1 MTDIARYSFAGL
13 SSGTILKG
21 FMLNRAVLIII
32 LVVAFSVTVTAI
44 ERRKKKDTEEISYFL
59 YPLAY
64 SVPGVGS
71 GEGAGGTITNLIG
84 GGSTLSLLRIRGE
97 MEVDSIV
104 ATDMPI
110 FTQHFTFSL
119 IYADGRKGGFAFYD
133 RGPDSTE
140 EPEFTLKFDATIA
153 RAYEFRLKFFEEQL
167 EFYSGYALAFPAINL
182 EESDF
187 GTSISNLEELSPEEQ
202 EEAIATFVKNFLMY
216 INLVNIV
223 IRRDGLYIDYTDD
236 RIDPREGVRF
246 QYEHWGFEGEGL
258 TNFWVEDYSLTAYFP
273 NDDLSSVLVANLFY
287 SQSAVTKS
295 LEYEEGTFYQE
306 CLEDSKKSGDKTD
319 GVSDETACRG
329 IQRGIEDFL
338 ETEADNSN
346 ATSLGGPTRLRGY
359 PIARFHDRYS
369 FFAGLE
375 YRMYLL
381 EHTTPFD
388 FILEKGVFEAAQ
400 IAFFYEIGQVSPEN
414 DSSLFKD
421 YKYSAGLGLR
431 LVFSSV
437 VLRADYAT
445 GAEGE
450 ETTIFIGYGF

>member
-1 MTDIARYSFAGL
+1 MHGRIFVSCPCYRTILQGFMLKRTALIILLVALF
-13 SSGTILKG
+13 SGTI
-21 FMLNRAVLIII
+21 M
-32 LVVAFSVTVTAI
+32 AI
-44 ERRKKKDTEEISYFL
+44 ERRKEKDTDEISYFL

-110 FTQHFTFSL
+110 FTQHFTFSFF
-119 IYADGRKGGFAFYD
+119 YADGRKGGFAFYD
-133 RGPDSTE
+133 RGAESTE
-140 EPEFTLKFDATIA
+140 EPEFTLKFEATIA
-153 RAYEFRLKFFEEQL
+153 RAYEFRLKLFEEQL
-167 EFYSGYALAFPAINL
+167 EFYSGYAIAFPLIDID
-182 EESDF
+182 ESDF
-187 GTSISNLEELSPEEQ
+187 GTSISNLDELPPEEQ
-202 EEAIATFVKNFLMY
+202 EEVIATFVKNFLMY
-216 INLVNIV
+216 IGLVNIV
-223 IRRDGLYIDYTDD
+223 IRRDGLYLDYTDD
-236 RIDPREGVRF
+236 RIDPREGVRL

-287 SQSAVTKS
+287 SQSAVIKP
-295 LEYEEGTFYQE
+295 LEYNEGTFYQE
-306 CLEDSKKSGDKTD
+306 CLDDSKKGGSKTD

-329 IQRGIEDFL
+329 VQRGIEDFL

-346 ATSLGGPTRLRGY
+346 ATSLGGPTRLRSY
-359 PIARFHDRYS
+359 PVGRFHDRYS

-375 YRMYLL
+375 YRMYLM

-400 IAFFYEIGQVSPEN
+400 IAFFYEIGQVAPDN
-414 DSSLFKD
+414 DASLFNDFKH
-421 YKYSAGLGLR
+421 SSGMGLR
-431 LVFSSV
+431 LIFSSV

-445 GAEGE
+445 GGEGE